1 MGIAV
6 SFFSR
11 LVSRPG
17 ILTLVITTG
26 GICGLFMA
34 ISGLKK
40 QSVDRAEIDE
50 PVMIFGNASADETSL
65 WDVVGVIVGIE
76 TFFRGDI
83 ATDTGIGTC
92 PDVAVLIFTDSSY
105 VCIGQSFFSLKNLIV
120 KITG

>member
-17 ILTLVITTG
+17 ILTLVIT
-26 GICGLFMA
+26 
-34 ISGLKK
+34 
-40 QSVDRAEIDE
+40 VDRAEIDE
-50 PVMIFGNASADETSL
+50 PVMVFGNASADETSL

>member
-40 QSVDRAEIDE
+40 HNPLIDE
-50 PVMIFGNASADETSL
+50 PVMVFGNASADETSL

>member
-34 ISGLKK
+34 IS
-40 QSVDRAEIDE
+40 VDRAEIDE
-50 PVMIFGNASADETSL
+50 PVMVFGNASADETSL